1 MRFLVKATVP
11 NATGNARM
19 LDGTFVPRLQSA
31 LEDIKPEAAYFTAE
45 GGCRTAYLI
54 VDMPDV
60 SHIPAI
66 GEPLFL
72 AMDCELEIH
81 PVMLPEDLMQAEPA
95 IAAAVQKYG

>member
-19 LDGTFVPRLQSA
+19 LDGTFASRLQSA
-31 LEDIKPEAAYFTAE
+31 MQDIKPEAAYFTAV

-54 VDMPDV
+54 VDIPDA
-60 SHIPAI
+60 SHIPAV

-72 AMDCELEIH
+72 GMDCALEIS
-81 PVMLPEDLMQAEPA
+81 PVMLLEDLMNAEST